1 MYLVIQM
8 NENNKKCYEI
18 IGKLNLN
25 PTVAEHEPI
34 LNYETADKVDK
45 ELGWDGCESKTLF
58 LKGKSGKFY
67 LYITLAT
74 SRMDSKLLKR
84 NVGEKVNM
92 VSGDEMI
99 ELTNMQPGCM
109 TPFGFDHSLISAVVI
124 DPLIFKEKELICA
137 FGSET
142 MSMQITPNDLETII
156 KDCYDNIVY
165 LSEETE

>member
-1 MYLVIQM
+1 
-8 NENNKKCYEI
+8 
-18 IGKLNLN
+18 
-25 PTVAEHEPI
+25 
-34 LNYETADKVDK
+34 
-45 ELGWDGCESKTLF
+45 
-58 LKGKSGKFY
+58 
-67 LYITLAT
+67 
-74 SRMDSKLLKR
+74 
-84 NVGEKVNM
+84 
-92 VSGDEMI
+92 MI